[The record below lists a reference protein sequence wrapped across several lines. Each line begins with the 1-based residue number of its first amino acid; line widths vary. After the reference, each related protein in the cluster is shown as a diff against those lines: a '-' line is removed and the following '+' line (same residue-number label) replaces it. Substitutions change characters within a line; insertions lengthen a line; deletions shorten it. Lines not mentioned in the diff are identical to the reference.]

1 MYALGGGAMIVLR
14 GSRDRLGG
22 CGGAWGQMMTAG
34 ARLGLGGS
42 GSVREKRADSGGVL
56 EVDPQDF

>member
-1 MYALGGGAMIVLR
+1 MIVLR